1 MINPNCVTVKMSFQS
16 VPVEI
21 EIAGQDENGVGPQ
34 DVINV
39 IEEYKKAGFIAPVS
53 WTAQKRDTVIGK
65 RATLTKGPVFLA
77 DKKMWQYSIQP
88 DGMDKPFEWNDF
100 SRTAFRVGDLIE
112 IGKNERGFMVG
123 QVVDP
128 NNPLPGMGDKPADN
142 HDDIPF

>member
-1 MINPNCVTVKMSFQS
+1 MINANCVTVKMSFQS

-21 EIAGQDENGVGPQ
+21 EIPAMDEDGVGPQ

-39 IEEYKKAGFIAPVS
+39 IEEYKKAGFTAPVS
-53 WTAQKRDTVIGK
+53 WTSQKKDSLIGK
-65 RATLTKGPVFLA
+65 RATLAKGPVFLA

-88 DGMDKPFEWNDF
+88 EGMDKPFEWNDF

-128 NNPLPGMGDKPADN
+128 NNTLPGLEPEKDG
-142 HDDIPF
+142 DDIPF